1 MILRAWVEVGRR
13 LRVRVTH
20 VTQDQA
26 REPVQGAAS
35 TIDGVCV
42 LVRAWLEGL
51 LDDRDRTNGR
61 FARGDQD
68 PAE

>member
-26 REPVQGAAS
+26 REPVRGAAS

-42 LVRAWLEGL
+42 LIRAWLEGL
-51 LDDRDRTNGR
+51 LDDADRFHVR
-61 FARGDQD
+61 PARGDQD